1 MGDRQQKQQQRRRTQ
16 RQVQQRRQPL
26 NLAGSTKGASP
37 GAEEHIESTRSKRV
51 DRGSCE
57 RGAVV
62 HVRPCSASSA
72 PSASGATRA
81 AGRDPSED
89 AAHCAHGAADGAAP
103 SPPSAGPTP
112 TAWVFI
118 CVSWGRPRITP
129 QREIGRFL
137 YLETSREGRPQASPR
152 AQVKNWLSFGGQRE
166 RTQPALSFL
175 PVS

>member
-1 MGDRQQKQQQRRRTQ
+1 MMGDRQQKQQQRRRTQ

-112 TAWVFI
+112 TAWVFM
-118 CVSWGRPRITP
+118 CVVGTAAYHTP
-129 QREIGRFL
+129 AVSSLTVAKSLVSLFMVCL
-137 YLETSREGRPQASPR
+137 HASTR
-152 AQVKNWLSFGGQRE
+152 QSA
-166 RTQPALSFL
+166 
-175 PVS
+175 PVSILSAVRSCFVKFS

>member
-1 MGDRQQKQQQRRRTQ
+1 MITVMMGDRQQKQQQRRRTQ

-118 CVSWGRPRITP
+118 CVSWGRPRITHP
-129 QREIGRFL
+129 QCPRSLWQTVLFL
-137 YLETSREGRPQASPR
+137 FLWIAYIVLARASPHLCR
-152 AQVKNWLSFGGQRE
+152 SCL
-166 RTQPALSFL
+166 L
-175 PVS
+175 